1 MKQLTNDLWLD
12 SDEYN
17 LTLLRKSIVEK
28 GEDKGKERFV
38 PVGYFVNIKQVVRRL
53 VDDGVKEF
61 INGDWEKL
69 QKYYEQTYERF
80 IKAIEK

>member
-1 MKQLTNDLWLD
+1 MKQLTDDLWLD

-17 LTLLRKSIVEK
+17 LTLFRKSIVEK
-28 GEDKGKERFV
+28 GKDKGKERFV
-38 PVGYFVNIKQVVRRL
+38 PVGYFVNIKQVARRL

-69 QKYYEQTYERF
+69 QKYYKQTYERF
-80 IKAIEK
+80 IKVIEK